1 MADRLVTI
9 SRGRCR
15 WRLLAAA
22 CLALPAGES
31 LAALTTL
38 INNGPASNRVDM
50 VFVGDGYTQAQLDAG
65 LYVQH
70 VLTYAN
76 SMLNPASVLS
86 DPFGRYAKFFNVH
99 AIDVASQQSGADQPF
114 TGFFVN
120 TALDATFSNV
130 SDSRSL
136 TISTTKANTLR
147 NQALTG
153 TGITADMQLAVVNE
167 SRYGGSGGTWATYAG
182 RNSNS
187 REIAL
192 HELAHSFSRLADEY
206 FYTTDHYTGAEP
218 TEPNVTK
225 SSSGAKWAHWAGY
238 EDPRGAELDIG
249 VFEGGKLN
257 ATGLYRPSDTS
268 KMRELNK
275 PFNAVGRE
283 ALILDIYNRV
293 DPLDAWRDN
302 SATVAGDAL
311 WVDLIDADVQ
321 AVEWYVD
328 GALVPGASGE
338 TFDAAGYGFGPGEY
352 SVRARAYD
360 RVLDH
365 VGDGGML
372 DLVRKILPRLEQS
385 ITWTLALAPIVPGD
399 FNGDL
404 LVDADDLATWSA
416 NFGLA
421 ETATA
426 SDGDADGDGDVDG
439 GDFLVWQRNLTGGT
453 AASFLHAVP
462 EPATSTTGALAMACL
477 AFSRLSRRA
486 APTLPFRAAATL

>member
-1 MADRLVTI
+1 MADA
-9 SRGRCR
+9 SRSLRAARQCAIACAC
-15 WRLLAAA
+15 WTLAAA
-22 CLALPAGES
+22 CCDAG
-31 LAALTTL
+31 LTTL
-38 INNGPASNRVDM
+38 INNGRPNNRVDM

-70 VLTYAN
+70 VQSYASTMFN
-76 SMLNPASVLS
+76 AASVLS

-99 AIDVASQQSGADQPF
+99 AIDVASAQSGADQPF
-114 TGFFVN
+114 TSFFVN

-182 RNSNS
+182 RNSSS

-206 FYTTDHYTGAEP
+206 FYTTDHYTGSEP
-218 TEPNVTK
+218 TEANVTK
-225 SSSGAKWAHWAGY
+225 NPSGAKWAHWAGF

-249 VFEGGKLN
+249 VFEGGKLH

-268 KMRELNK
+268 KMRVLNE
-275 PFNAVGRE
+275 PFNAVCRE
-283 ALILDIYNRV
+283 ALILDMYNRL
-293 DPLDAWRDN
+293 DPLDGWLSNAAPVL
-302 SATVAGDAL
+302 SEPL
-311 WVDLIDADVQ
+311 WVDLIDSSVQ
-321 AVEWYVD
+321 AVQWFVD

-338 TFDAAGYGFGPGEY
+338 MFDPFGLGLTAGTH

-372 DLVRKILPRLEQS
+372 DLVRKNISQLEQS
-385 ITWTLALAPIVPGD
+385 VTWTISLAESIPGD
-399 FNGDL
+399 FNGDQ
-404 LVDADDLATWSA
+404 LVDGVDLAAWSDK
-416 NFGLA
+416 FGLQGA
-421 ETATA
+421 ATR
-426 SDGDADGDGDVDG
+426 ADGDGDGDNDVDG
-439 GDFLVWQRNLTGGT
+439 DDFLIWQRHVTGSGE
-453 AASFLHAVP
+453 AASRVP
-462 EPATSTTGALAMACL
+462 EPPGWAIASPLATCL
-477 AFSRLSRRA
+477 AGLVRRRA
-486 APTLPFRAAATL
+486 ATLPIGAAADL